1 MMAMRILVLAV
12 VALTAGLA
20 ALWLGPDAK
29 PRDHRWKVPAPLAP
43 EISVPAAP
51 IGLQSRGQLGSGAYL
66 AILDRPLFAPD
77 RRPPQ
82 PPDAKPEAPLI
93 DPMADVRLLGIFSG
107 NAVSGILISQGGKAR
122 RIRLNEGLGSWTLSE
137 VKGREAVLVSG
148 DQTRTLV
155 LVPPKLPAATTSSA
169 PAVPVPPMGSAA
181 APSGQDTVAQET
193 QRREEARRENI
204 RKRNELRATAGLPP
218 VFD

>member
-93 DPMADVRLLGIFSG
+93 DPMADVRLLGIF
-107 NAVSGILISQGGKAR
+107 
-122 RIRLNEGLGSWTLSE
+122 
-137 VKGREAVLVSG
+137 REM
-148 DQTRTLV
+148 R
-155 LVPPKLPAATTSSA
+155 
-169 PAVPVPPMGSAA
+169 
-181 APSGQDTVAQET
+181 
-193 QRREEARRENI
+193 
-204 RKRNELRATAGLPP
+204 
-218 VFD
+218 